1 MSRHIF
7 HYHIF
12 FLLLASQE
20 ALSVSLHLHNLQSE
34 TQQRYLIPAFKLITQ
49 SATSEEN
56 GRCEDMV
63 YGSQCWAIS
72 HCETQQ
78 IDLL

>member
-7 HYHIF
+7 HDHIF
-12 FLLLASQE
+12 FQLLVSQE
-20 ALSVSLHLHNLQSE
+20 VLSVSLHLYNLQSE
-34 TQQRYLIPAFKLITQ
+34 TQQCNVISGLKLITQ
-49 SATSEEN
+49 SATSEED
-56 GRCEDMV
+56 GHCEL

-72 HCETQQ
+72 HCETQH